1 MLLAFHTHLYDIK
14 TKKQNQECQQT
25 NKQNKKD
32 LNNFVFSD
40 VHPKSYD
47 GTFKYHSKPP
57 PQITLLK

>member
-1 MLLAFHTHLYDIK
+1 MPTDK
-14 TKKQNQECQQT
+14 QTKQK
-25 NKQNKKD
+25 KKD

-47 GTFKYHSKPP
+47 GTLKYHSKPP